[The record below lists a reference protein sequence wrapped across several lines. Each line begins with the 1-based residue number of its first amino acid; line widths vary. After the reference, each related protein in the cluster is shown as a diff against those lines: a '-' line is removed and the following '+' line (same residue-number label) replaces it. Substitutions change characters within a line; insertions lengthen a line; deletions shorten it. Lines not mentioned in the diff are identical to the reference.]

1 MKAVAHENDSI
12 EAVALVDGCRFVD
25 NERGLTVVG
34 PYRNLTIVNSHFLR
48 NQAAHA
54 GAGILVLVNRLTE
67 IVIDNCTFVGNIA
80 GTYRNY
86 YPVEVG
92 NNETVQLVGDEVHL
106 NTDCCK
112 GVVMLVGKGGAMRI
126 QRGSVT
132 LRRSRFIGNT
142 ATLLGGSIFV
152 DIEGELKVWD
162 TYFENVGH
170 NVTSSAV
177 RSDDGNEAVVAR
189 RGRSVEHQHAQQ
201 GDIIYSDGKIKIA
214 GVRLVAVS
222 SSNGLSVF
230 RHSGSHWSL
239 AINDVSIRCP
249 VGYDLRTTNSTAYGV
264 SAQGLRR
271 SYYLDQLSYYCES
284 CPRNRYSLDYGY
296 LNYTMIMRDFVY
308 FTLLINSSRPKPSH
322 IGTYDHHKIRCMDC
336 PHGGQCDQ
344 GIVPVANFWGYVIDA
359 NGNFVNEQPA
369 DDSDAESAR
378 NRSMSMVRFQH
389 CPKGY
394 CRSTGPQ
401 LGVGSCA
408 DRREGPLCGRCG
420 AGFSEAW
427 FSTIC
432 VPNESC
438 GPPWLYPFTVILGLL
453 YSAFLVYQADL
464 KRFIFAGP
472 LLGRCSRP
480 SPFRR
485 SDNRRNIGERQAG
498 GCGAGA
504 LAMTSLRQQ
513 QQQPRNGSSHQMH
526 RRHHLSTWSTANDC
540 EQLKMNELHRDQVG
554 SSLPSANVEAEKSA
568 DDDGVVDGCG
578 NVIPPDNNASSSS
591 SSVRPYSSG
600 HLQKQLPRQFRRSE
614 SKRSTAC
621 HNSLP
626 SPSCQSAVDYGC
638 IVTLVYYLQDALLLR
653 VKTVFPSSETRVHY
667 VARSVIAGLFRFE
680 LDLFELLHRTCAMPD
695 MTPVPKLLSQALL
708 IPFIMFVLGSVYA
721 CSRLSAIVGAWLR
734 RRRRRAS
741 EHPPAEREGT
751 HR

>member
-1 MKAVAHENDSI
+1 
-12 EAVALVDGCRFVD
+12 
-25 NERGLTVVG
+25 
-34 PYRNLTIVNSHFLR
+34 
-48 NQAAHA
+48 
-54 GAGILVLVNRLTE
+54 
-67 IVIDNCTFVGNIA
+67 
-80 GTYRNY
+80 
-86 YPVEVG
+86 
-92 NNETVQLVGDEVHL
+92 
-106 NTDCCK
+106 
-112 GVVMLVGKGGAMRI
+112 MRI

-132 LRRSRFIGNT
+132 LKRSRFIGNT

-177 RSDDGNEAVVAR
+177 RSDDGNEAVAAR

-308 FTLLINSSRPKPSH
+308 FTLLINGSRPKPSH
-322 IGTYDHHKIRCMDC
+322 IGTYDHHKIRCLDC

-344 GIVPVANFWGYVIDA
+344 GIVPWPTSGATSSTPTETSST
-359 NGNFVNEQPA
+359 NGHPTTAMRNL
-369 DDSDAESAR
+369 AR
-378 NRSMSMVRFQH
+378 NRSMFMVRFQH

-394 CRSTGPQ
+394 CRSSGPQ

-438 GPPWLYPFTVILGLL
+438 GPPWLYPFTVYARSPVLGLSRL
-453 YSAFLVYQADL
+453 PGRYQAL
-464 KRFIFAGP
+464 HLCRTAAQQ
-472 LLGRCSRP
+472 LLSPVTFPTVGQSPNMAPNGRHRRMRGGCACDDITATAAAAAAAAAETDATAERVVASDAP
-480 SPFRR
+480 SASSPFNV
-485 SDNRRNIGERQAG
+485 DDGERLRTGQNER
-498 GCGAGA
+498 
-504 LAMTSLRQQ
+504 TS
-513 QQQPRNGSSHQMH
+513 PRSGM
-526 RRHHLSTWSTANDC
+526 R
-540 EQLKMNELHRDQVG
+540 
-554 SSLPSANVEAEKSA
+554 SSLPCANVDEAKSA
-568 DDDGVVDGCG
+568 DDDDAADVCG
-578 NVIPPDNNASSSS
+578 NVIPPDNNAAAAAAA
-591 SSVRPYSSG
+591 SVRIHRGIYRSS
-600 HLQKQLPRQFRRSE
+600 RRGNFCVPI
-614 SKRSTAC
+614 RNVRPPC
-621 HNSLP
+621 QNS
-626 SPSCQSAVDYGC
+626 SPLSCQVGSRLRLHCNSRLLPAGRAAAAR
-638 IVTLVYYLQDALLLR
+638 QDSIPVVRNPRALR
-653 VKTVFPSSETRVHY
+653 RAF
-667 VARSVIAGLFRFE
+667 G
-680 LDLFELLHRTCAMPD
+680 HRR
-695 MTPVPKLLSQALL
+695 PVPLRT
-708 IPFIMFVLGSVYA
+708 
-721 CSRLSAIVGAWLR
+721 RLVRVAAPDVRHA
-734 RRRRRAS
+734 
-741 EHPPAEREGT
+741 
-751 HR
+751 